1 MQLEAAKFTISHLQE
16 VAHGELIAYTPNMTL
31 MRFTDIYAEPPN
43 SAYAT
48 RVAQALGVSVDSP
61 IKDLLV

>member
-1 MQLEAAKFTISHLQE
+1 MGDSEFST
-16 VAHGELIAYTPNMTL
+16 NMTL